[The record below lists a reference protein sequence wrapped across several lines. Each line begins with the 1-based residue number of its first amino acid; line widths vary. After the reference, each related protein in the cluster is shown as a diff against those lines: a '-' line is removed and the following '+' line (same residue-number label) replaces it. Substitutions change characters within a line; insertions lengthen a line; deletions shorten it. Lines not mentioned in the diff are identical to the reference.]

1 MLQPARQE
9 KQPDFQTTLDAAL
22 SDWAPPV
29 PVKLDRATLSPTVVR
44 YFENVV
50 RSSRWKRKMAAYR
63 EHTIKF
69 LSQVV
74 PENKKVLLIG
84 CLTSEILEALRPSY
98 GVGLDVSEEAVRL
111 ARANCQNPNVRYHC
125 ALPEEYKTTEKFDY
139 VILLNVVDHSDDV
152 LALVDSVS
160 KFVHE
165 DSRVILSMLNPL
177 WHPLVKFASRLK
189 IRIPDH
195 KRNLVGSRI
204 LGTAL
209 EIKSFKV
216 MDKCRRVL
224 VPKRIPLFS
233 WLCNQFLSR
242 LPGFNSL
249 CFIQYVTAKPA
260 ELKKTNRSSCSV
272 IIPCYNE
279 EGNITEC
286 INRVPHMGSFTEI
299 LVVNDGSKDKTEEIV
314 RNLTPTFPNLTLIT
328 YAKNQGKGNAVLKG
342 LRAAKGDVVMILDAD
357 MTVPPEEL
365 TDFFEALESKT
376 ADFASGT
383 RFLYPM
389 EREAMRLAN
398 YFGNILFSKLVE
410 VIVGSEC
417 SDTLCGT
424 KAMRKI
430 DFADFELEDS
440 AWGDFDLIFHAAR
453 RKLKCVEIPVHYK
466 SRVAGESKMK
476 AFSSGISF
484 LKLCLRKW
492 SELP

>member
-1 MLQPARQE
+1 MLQPQQQE
-9 KQPDFQTTLDAAL
+9 KLPELNPIFDIAVSEWSSVATR
-22 SDWAPPV
+22 APRV
-29 PVKLDRATLSPTVVR
+29 TLSPSAVR
-44 YFENVV
+44 YFDNVV

-63 EHTIKF
+63 EHSTQF

-74 PENKKVLLIG
+74 PANKKVLLIG
-84 CLTSEILEALRPSY
+84 CLTAEILESLNPSV
-98 GVGLDVSEEAVRL
+98 GVGLDVSENAVRM
-111 ARANCQNPNVRYHC
+111 ARANCQNPNIKYHC
-125 ALPEEYKTTEKFDY
+125 SLPENFKTSEKFDY
-139 VILLNVVDHSDDV
+139 VVVLNVVDHTEDV

-224 VPKRIPLFS
+224 IPKRIPGIS
-233 WLCNQFLSR
+233 WVCNQFLSR
-242 LPGFNSL
+242 LPGLNSL

-260 ELKKTNRSSCSV
+260 QLKRTSQSSCSV
-272 IIPCYNE
+272 IIPCFNE
-279 EGNITEC
+279 EGNIAEC
-286 INRVPHMGSFTEI
+286 IKRTPHMGSFTEVV
-299 LVVNDGSKDKTEEIV
+299 VVNDGSRDRTVEVVKALMPSNSNI
-314 RNLTPTFPNLTLIT
+314 TLIT
-328 YAKNQGKGNAVLKG
+328 YEKNQGKGNAVLKG
-342 LRAAKGDVVMILDAD
+342 MKAAKGDIVMILDAD

-389 EREAMRLAN
+389 EKEAMRLAN
-398 YFGNILFSKLVE
+398 YFGNIVFSKLVE

-424 KAMRKI
+424 KAMRKV
-430 DFADFELEDS
+430 DFADFKLEDA

-453 RKLKCVEIPVHYK
+453 RKLKCVEVPVHYK
-466 SRVAGESKMK
+466 NRVAGESKMK